1 LTGIGARP
9 SVPVSPV
16 APPVLEVR
24 DLSKSYGPVAAL
36 TSVSFVIYPGEVLA
50 LLGDNGAGKST
61 LVRCVSGMTTPDS
74 GAILVNNKIASIS
87 SPHVARELGIETV
100 HQDLMLVGSLNVAA
114 NMFLGRELRT
124 RVPVLRQLGWLD
136 KVSMRRETTTIVERL
151 HIRIPSIN
159 APVEVLSGGQRQSV
173 AVGRA
178 VSWGRQLVVMDEPVA
193 ALGVEQTRQALEL
206 IGHLRSNG
214 IAVLLITHNMQHVM
228 QVCDRAVV
236 LWHGTKVGDVRIRDV
251 AARDLVDLI
260 TGVTAPQEQREI
272 VELVSGEAVV
282 PDDEAGASSQP

>member
-1 LTGIGARP
+1 VTGIAASP
-9 SVPVSPV
+9 SGPDPTV
-16 APPVLEVR
+16 AQPILEVR

-36 TSVSFVIYPGEVLA
+36 TSVSFAIYPGEVLA

-61 LVRCVSGMTTPDS
+61 LVRCVSGMTTPDA
-74 GAILVNNKIASIS
+74 GAILVNNEVATIS

-159 APVEVLSGGQRQSV
+159 SPVEVLSGGQRQSV

-272 VELVSGEAVV
+272 VELVSGEVL
-282 PDDEAGASSQP
+282 PDDNAGAGARP